1 MSENLLPRSLDRW
14 ATLADVFAQHQ
25 ALTYAKL
32 ARACAL
38 DPLIGDLGP
47 PLVLLHVVRLAFLQG
62 RAQDPWSGDFDA
74 FARDLRQLKDE
85 VAAAVSLG
93 LVQFTEPLR
102 LADVLPGLFMATQR
116 YPGRPLRL
124 VDIGACAGLQLM
136 PECFEILYPRVKWS
150 PATAKASLVCDLDV
164 PPALIEQDLCIA
176 DRVGIDLSPVNPAAS
191 GSAAYLRSFV
201 WPGDATRE
209 LRLQAALHA
218 VASCVPPIH
227 AGTVM
232 DMLPTLL
239 NERVSPAAVSVVI
252 DSATSHY
259 LSNRDNFRLGRLLDQ
274 MAARGP
280 LLLIS
285 RGGAIENNQ
294 DLPASVRL
302 LDLSYRWRCAYAATD
317 LLSERTQWLMPQTHL
332 TMRPA

>member
-1 MSENLLPRSLDRW
+1 MNLLPKPLDSW
-14 ATLADVFAQHQ
+14 ATLVDVFAQHQ

-38 DPLIGDLGP
+38 DPIIQGLGP
-47 PLVLLHVVRLAFLQG
+47 PLVLLHVVRRAFLQG
-62 RAQDPWSGDFDA
+62 RAQDPWRGDFDA
-74 FARDLRQLKDE
+74 FARDVRQLKDE
-85 VAAAVSLG
+85 VAAAVG
-93 LVQFTEPLR
+93 RRLVQFTEPLR
-102 LADVLPGLFMATQR
+102 LADILPGFFLATRR

-124 VDIGACAGLQLM
+124 VDIGACAGLQLV

-150 PATAKASLVCDLDV
+150 PATAKASLTSDLDV

-176 DRVGIDLSPVNPAAS
+176 DRVGIDLSPVNPAAP
-191 GSAAYLRSFV
+191 GSAAYLRSFA

-209 LRLQAALHA
+209 PRLQAALRA
-218 VASCVPPIH
+218 VASCAPQIH

-232 DMLPTLL
+232 DLLPALL
-239 NERVSPAAVSVVI
+239 NARVASDAATVVI

-259 LSNRDNFRLGRLLDQ
+259 LSNRDNFRLGRLLDH

-285 RGGAIENNQ
+285 RGGTIENSQ
-294 DLPASVRL
+294 GLPASVRL
-302 LDLSYRWRCAYAATD
+302 VDLSSRWRCAYAATD
-317 LLSERTQWLMPQTHL
+317 LLSERTEWRVPETHL